1 MSRRFTT
8 SLSVVAG
15 IVVVSFAGA
24 AFASDPTCLPMKVK
38 VGSAV
43 STWWPD
49 LLEKV
54 RGALEGRDDI
64 DACANVELS
73 QVGNFLLVR
82 VILPDGRSAG
92 RSVSRREDVLPT
104 LEALLLVPHEAATV
118 ASAPQPDAPA
128 PSTAAT
134 PTNELRVSV
143 PPMTSD
149 REPTAPR
156 LAMSPPSR
164 LRIELSAI
172 TDARIGDGQTSL
184 GLGATSFLDVAGW
197 LVGFEGRADRYW
209 QLAGGRAGASLE
221 LAILGGRRFRFGD
234 MSLDLSVGPAVALRG
249 TASTTVTTPTGT
261 TTSQSNEG
269 TVPRLQLG
277 AHLHFAAHS
286 TVRPFVGLD
295 GDFGPSRS
303 LGAEPTIYAPDLP
316 IWTAGLALGATV
328 GTQ

>member
-1 MSRRFTT
+1 M
-8 SLSVVAG
+8 
-15 IVVVSFAGA
+15 
-24 AFASDPTCLPMKVK
+24 
-38 VGSAV
+38 
-43 STWWPD
+43 
-49 LLEKV
+49 
-54 RGALEGRDDI
+54 
-64 DACANVELS
+64 
-73 QVGNFLLVR
+73 
-82 VILPDGRSAG
+82 
-92 RSVSRREDVLPT
+92 
-104 LEALLLVPHEAATV
+104 
-118 ASAPQPDAPA
+118 
-128 PSTAAT
+128 AAT

-156 LAMSPPSR
+156 LAMLPPSR

-172 TDARIGDGQTSL
+172 TDARIGGGQTSL
-184 GLGATSFLDVAGW
+184 GLGATSFLEVAGW

-234 MSLDLSVGPAVALRG
+234 MSLDLSGGPAVALRG
-249 TASTTVTTPTGT
+249 TASATVTTPTGT
-261 TTSQSNEG
+261 TTSQLNDG
-269 TVPRLQLG
+269 PIPRFQLG
-277 AHLHFAAHS
+277 ARLHFAAHS